1 MGELQKDS
9 SMGLEWQRKCGISS
23 NTKLSVLGI
32 ISLECENIVLT
43 PQVSYH
49 MIFFI
54 STIITKSD
62 KFLNLV
68 SAVYAIFFHALESCF
83 GVPPSCTQVNLVSN
97 QTEVC
102 TLFVNLTS
110 LLFTGQILMRKWCIL
125 ISILK

>member
-62 KFLNLV
+62 KFLNLI
-68 SAVYAIFFHALESCF
+68 SAVYAIFFMLLKAVLGSHPPAL
-83 GVPPSCTQVNLVSN
+83 
-97 QTEVC
+97 
-102 TLFVNLTS
+102 
-110 LLFTGQILMRKWCIL
+110 R
-125 ISILK
+125 SILFQIKHRSLYLVC

>member
-43 PQVSYH
+43 PQVRYH

-62 KFLNLV
+62 KFLNLI
-68 SAVYAIFFHALESCF
+68 SAVYAIFFTLLKAVLGSHPPAL
-83 GVPPSCTQVNLVSN
+83 
-97 QTEVC
+97 
-102 TLFVNLTS
+102 
-110 LLFTGQILMRKWCIL
+110 R
-125 ISILK
+125 SILFQIKHRSLYLVC